1 MKNEGPVY
9 RRSPHRANVDTD
21 DTYPTEPTE
30 RRSTPRGELQA
41 RLAELEAQNRELREA
56 QTRTES
62 THQVYVELYEDSP
75 VAHLVL
81 DKDGIILRAS
91 RAAGDLLDT
100 PVRRLIRKPFH
111 LFVQRDT
118 LNEYRAHC
126 REAILTRQKVA
137 CDALLRIRD
146 RNPVMAR
153 LEIVGMR
160 YPEAEGLACH
170 MAIVEIRELEECAVP
185 LDDETVQL
193 PQELP
198 TVNLAT
204 PGETKPLWGEA
215 DTVAKEEAHS
225 SHEAHGAL
233 GCVRNI
239 LTLLSSAVPNEHPY
253 ARYIPM
259 AEDRLNDIAAALERL
274 PQQPRE
280 DNTAQALPVQNA

>member
-9 RRSPHRANVDTD
+9 RRSPQRAVADTD
-21 DTYPTEPTE
+21 DTYSDEPSEKRHTA
-30 RRSTPRGELQA
+30 RGELQA

-56 QTRTES
+56 QARAES
-62 THQVYVELYEDSP
+62 NHHIYVELYEDSP

-137 CDALLRIRD
+137 CGALLRIRD
-146 RNPVMAR
+146 RNPVEAR

-170 MAIVEIRELEECAVP
+170 MAIVEIRELEESDAP
-185 LDDETVQL
+185 AEGETAHL
-193 PQELP
+193 PHDLP
-198 TVNLAT
+198 AVNLAT
-204 PGETKPLWGEA
+204 SGETKPLWGQA
-215 DTVAKEEAHS
+215 DPQEDPHS

-233 GCVRNI
+233 GCIRNI
-239 LTLLSSAVPNEHPY
+239 LTLLSNAVPGDHPY
-253 ARYIPM
+253 TRYIPM
-259 AEDRLNDIAAALERL
+259 AEERLNDIAAALERL
-274 PQQPRE
+274 PRKPADE
-280 DNTAQALPVQNA
+280 TPVQPLPARNA